1 VHGERGGGERDT
13 VKEGERCEG
22 RGKGR
27 ENVWERVIGRERA
40 KGRGR
45 EIGRDGVQRSKGDGE
60 QSIKLK

>member
-1 VHGERGGGERDT
+1 
-13 VKEGERCEG
+13 
-22 RGKGR
+22 
-27 ENVWERVIGRERA
+27 VIGRERA